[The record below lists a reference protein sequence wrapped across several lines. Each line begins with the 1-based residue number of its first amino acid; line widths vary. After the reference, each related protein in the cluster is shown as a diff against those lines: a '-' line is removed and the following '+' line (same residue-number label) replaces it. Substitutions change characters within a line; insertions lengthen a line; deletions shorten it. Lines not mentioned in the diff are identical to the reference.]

1 MRRKSEA
8 RREAILAAAAKEFSE
23 HGYEGAS
30 TSAIVARAG
39 GSKQTLYSYFPSK
52 EELFVEV
59 MDLALNRQIESA
71 YAELADESGNIV
83 AALRKFGERYLQVR
97 LLPECITLINAAH
110 GSAGR
115 SNISQIVY
123 QRGKTRGLEHV
134 RAFIVAAMHAGKLR
148 LADPRVAACH
158 LFGLLDAELVEPIL
172 LRVREPASP
181 EEITE
186 VVARAVSVFL
196 AAYAPQSQGGR

>member
-1 MRRKSEA
+1 MRKKSEA
-8 RREAILAAAAKEFSE
+8 RREAILAAAAIEFSE

-30 TSAIVARAG
+30 TSAISARAG

-52 EELFVEV
+52 EELFIEV
-59 MDLALNRQIESA
+59 MDLALNRQVESA
-71 YAELADESGNIV
+71 YAELADETGNIV

-97 LLPECITLINAAH
+97 LLPECVTLINAAH

-115 SNISQIVY
+115 SNVSQIVY
-123 QRGKTRGLEHV
+123 QRGKTRGIEHV
-134 RAFIVAAMHAGKLR
+134 RSFLVTAMHAGKLR
-148 LADPRVAACH
+148 LADPKVAALH
-158 LFGLLDAELVEPIL
+158 LFGLLDSELIEPIL

-186 VVARAVSVFL
+186 VVSRAVSVFL
-196 AAYAPQSQGGR
+196 AAYAPPPAAGQ